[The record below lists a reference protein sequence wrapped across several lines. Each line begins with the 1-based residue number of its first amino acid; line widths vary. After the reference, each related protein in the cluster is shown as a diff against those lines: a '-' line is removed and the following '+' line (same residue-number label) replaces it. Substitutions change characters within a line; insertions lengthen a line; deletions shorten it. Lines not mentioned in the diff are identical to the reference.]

1 MQRCVQDV
9 AVRIPESFLSSAAE
23 LSRAKARAGATV
35 SVCLPAR
42 NEEATVGEI
51 VAAVFQDL
59 CSAASTVNE
68 LIVDEP
74 LVDEIIVVDDHSTDA
89 TAEVAAGAGA
99 RVESLVGE
107 GGKGRAVG
115 KAIEVAK
122 GEIVVLLDADLVEF
136 STATVT
142 RLLSPLLAPAGP
154 VPAGPVPAGPVLV
167 KPCYDRWLGEVPGE
181 GGRVTE
187 LCARPLLAILFPELG
202 GICQPLAGEMA
213 APKSVLASLPL
224 AAGYGVDVALLIDVA
239 ARYGAEAIA
248 EVDLGARRHR
258 NRPISEL
265 GPEAEAVA
273 RVILGRAGVTGRAR
287 QTPLR

>member
-1 MQRCVQDV
+1 MQDV
-9 AVRIPESFLSSAAE
+9 AVRIPESLLSSAAE

-68 LIVDEP
+68 PIVDEP

-154 VPAGPVPAGPVLV
+154 VPAGPVLV
-167 KPCYDRWLGEVPGE
+167 KPCYDRWLGDVPGE

-213 APKSVLASLPL
+213 APRSVLASLPL

-239 ARYGAEAIA
+239 ARYGAQAIA